1 MFNNITEVK
10 KANKEKGQHF
20 FSKDALAFFGSKV
33 FPELYTVA
41 GRQFFITAED
51 NFNRTKKS
59 YTIREA
65 LPDGDIQTVGEFL
78 GYESKEQATFNIPF
92 QMAGV
97 SNGKQ

>member
-10 KANKEKGQHF
+10 KANKAKGQHF
-20 FSKDALAFFGSKV
+20 FDKEALSFFGSKV

-51 NFNRTKKS
+51 KFNRTKKA

-78 GYESKEQATFNIPF
+78 GYESKEQATFNIPL
-92 QMAGV
+92 QMGV
-97 SNGKQ
+97 KS